1 MKLVGLLRMVLPNY
15 QPGYEMLKGPLFFL
29 FSCCLSIWKIDELV
43 TMETLPFSVSRAIA
57 EVVQRYTFYESK
69 NR

>member
-29 FSCCLSIWKIDELV
+29 FSCCLLIWKIDELV
-43 TMETLPFSVSRAIA
+43 TMEISSFFCKQSNSSGGATLHIL
-57 EVVQRYTFYESK
+57 
-69 NR
+69 